1 MFGYVVVNQEALDAP
16 SLRRYRAFYC
26 GLCRTLGGRYGMAA
40 RMALT
45 YDMTF
50 LILLLGSLYEPEE
63 GAGDCRCRTRCTATA
78 ASQRALPPT
87 LRR

>member
-26 GLCRTLGGRYGMAA
+26 GLCRTLGDRYGMAA

-63 GAGDCRCRTRCTATA
+63 HACRTRYTATTV
-78 ASQRALPPT
+78 SPRALPPT
-87 LRR
+87 LLR